1 MKQRQNLLK
10 EVRREGGG
18 CYSRIWVG
26 VNVLGRKQR
35 ESKSYLTLGLLL
47 SLIFLEL
54 FVLSTYEWIYYTMQQ

>member
-10 EVRREGGG
+10 EIRKDGG

-26 VNVLGRKQR
+26 VNVLGRKQH

-47 SLIFLEL
+47 SLIFLKL
-54 FVLSTYEWIYYTMQQ
+54 FVLSTYEWIYYTIQK